1 MCGIVAYK
9 GAKNCYPILLDGLHR
24 LEYRG
29 YDSAGVAC
37 LNKDGNLNVTK
48 RAGKV
53 KQLEESLNSKD
64 IVENCNGLGIAHTR
78 WATHGKPNQV
88 NSHPHQD
95 QSGDIVDGS

>member
-9 GAKNCYPILLDGLHR
+9 GKKVCFPILLDGLKK

-37 LNKDGNLNVTK
+37 IINNKINITK

-53 KQLEESLNSKD
+53 K
-64 IVENCNGLGIAHTR
+64 
-78 WATHGKPNQV
+78 
-88 NSHPHQD
+88 
-95 QSGDIVDGS
+95 